1 VTSAPNDMPEFLVN
15 IALHWGEDLDEA
27 AKADITSRERA
38 RAAELAASGHL
49 LRIWRVPGQ
58 FENWGLW
65 RASDMAQLDALLS
78 SLPARAWMTRID
90 IVALAAHPS
99 DPAPP
104 ISADKPT
111 TGHTR

>member
-1 VTSAPNDMPEFLVN
+1 MTLAPNDTHEFLVN
-15 IALHWGEDLDEA
+15 IALHWGDDLDEA
-27 AKADITSRERA
+27 AKADITTRERA
-38 RAAELAASGHL
+38 RAAELTATGHL

-65 RASDMAQLDALLS
+65 RASDMAQLEAILA

-90 IVALAAHPS
+90 IVTLAVHPS

-104 ISADKPT
+104 ISADMPT
-111 TGHTR
+111 TGQTR